1 MEKETVH
8 FETILERLPK
18 KGGEFYM
25 VVPDDVAAQ
34 FVEGRKPVRVRCNL
48 NSRVDFQCAIRPRG
62 GGGFYINVGTPIRQ
76 EGKLVLGQKL
86 NVSVRRDDSEYGRD
100 LPEELEEL
108 LAIDEE
114 GNRLFQNA
122 KPVTQRAIIYY
133 VNSAKGLQTRIDRAI
148 MMIDRLKNSNGKM

>member
-1 MEKETVH
+1 MEEEIVH

-25 VVPDDVAAQ
+25 VVPDEAAEQ
-34 FVEGRKPVRVRCNL
+34 FVEGRKPSRVRCVINDQ
-48 NSRVDFQCAIRPRG
+48 VHFQCAIRPKG

-86 NVSVRRDDSEYGRD
+86 LVSVRRDDSEYGRD

-114 GNRLFQNA
+114 GKSLFQNA
-122 KPVTQRAIIYY
+122 KPVVQRGIIYY
-133 VNSAKGLQTRIDRAI
+133 VDCAKGLQTRIDRAI
-148 MMIDRLKNSNGKM
+148 MMIDRLKNTKGKV